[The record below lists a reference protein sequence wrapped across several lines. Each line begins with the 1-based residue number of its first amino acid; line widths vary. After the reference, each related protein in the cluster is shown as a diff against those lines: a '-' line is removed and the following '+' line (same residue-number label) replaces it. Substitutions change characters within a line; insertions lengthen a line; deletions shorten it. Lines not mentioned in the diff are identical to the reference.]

1 MDLKHH
7 HRPVVFVVSLV
18 LAGLLA
24 WPAGGLAQLGGLPV
38 QLPTLTTSAG
48 TVTGQA
54 AAVQA
59 SVLGILGTVS
69 TTTLSGTGSL
79 ASANDALDASQLAG
93 NIPSLLGAEALQA
106 DTIGLANEVDS
117 EASLAGLNLTIA
129 GIPITA
135 DFVGASAVAISGA
148 AGSATSEIDNL
159 AINGVPIGIT
169 GAPNQTVAIPGGQLV
184 INEQTISSNGSTV
197 VNALHV
203 TVSGIADVVLAS
215 ATAAI
220 P

>member
-1 MDLKHH
+1 
-7 HRPVVFVVSLV
+7 
-18 LAGLLA
+18 
-24 WPAGGLAQLGGLPV
+24 
-38 QLPTLTTSAG
+38 
-48 TVTGQA
+48 
-54 AAVQA
+54 VQA
-59 SVLGILGTVS
+59 SVLGILGTVGS
-69 TTTLSGTGSL
+69 TTLSGTGSL
-79 ASANDALDASQLAG
+79 SGANNARDASQLAG

-135 DFVGASAVAISGA
+135 DFVRASAVAISGA

-159 AINGVPIGIT
+159 AINGLPIAIT

-184 INEQTISSNGSTV
+184 INEQTVSSNGSTM

-203 TVSGIADVVLAS
+203 TVSGIADVVIAS
-215 ATAAI
+215 AAAGI
-220 P
+220 S

>member
-1 MDLKHH
+1 
-7 HRPVVFVVSLV
+7 
-18 LAGLLA
+18 
-24 WPAGGLAQLGGLPV
+24 
-38 QLPTLTTSAG
+38 
-48 TVTGQA
+48 
-54 AAVQA
+54 VQA

-93 NIPSLLGAEALQA
+93 NLPSLLSAEALQA
-106 DTIGLANEVDS
+106 DAIGLANEVDS

-135 DFVGASAVAISGA
+135 DFVRASAVAISGGT
-148 AGSATSEIDNL
+148 GSATSEIDNL
-159 AINGVPIGIT
+159 AVNGIPIAIT
-169 GAPNQTVAIPGGQLV
+169 GAPNQTVAIPGGQMV
-184 INEQTISSNGSTV
+184 INEQAISSTGATV

-203 TVSGIADVVLAS
+203 TVSGIADVVIAS

>member
-7 HRPVVFVVSLV
+7 HRPVVVAASIV

-24 WPAGGLAQLGGLPV
+24 WPAAGLAQLGGLPLP
-38 QLPTLTTSAG
+38 LPTPTTSSG

-69 TTTLSGTGSL
+69 STTLSGTGSL
-79 ASANDALDASQLAG
+79 SGANDARGASLLTG
-93 NIPSLLGAEALQA
+93 NILSLLGAEALQA
-106 DTIGLANEVDS
+106 DAIGLGNEVDS

-135 DFVGASAVAISGA
+135 DFVRASAVAIAGA

-159 AINGVPIGIT
+159 AINGVPIAMT
-169 GAPNQTVAIPGGQLV
+169 GAPNQTIAIPGGQLI
-184 INEQTISSNGSTV
+184 INEQTISSTGTAV
-197 VNALHV
+197 ANALHV
-203 TVSGIADVVLAS
+203 RVNGIADVVIAS
-215 ATAAI
+215 ATAGI
-220 P
+220 S

>member
-1 MDLKHH
+1 MDQKYHY
-7 HRPVVFVVSLV
+7 RPAGVVVSLV
-18 LAGLLA
+18 LAALLS
-24 WPAGGLAQLGGLPV
+24 WPALGLAQLGGLP
-38 QLPTLTTSAG
+38 LPTPTTSTG

-59 SVLGILGTVS
+59 SVLGLLGTVS

-79 ASANDALDASQLAG
+79 AGANDARDASQLAG
-93 NIPSLLGAEALQA
+93 NIPTLLGAEALQA

-135 DFVGASAVAISGA
+135 DFVRASAVAISGA
-148 AGSATSEIDNL
+148 AGSGTSEIDNL
-159 AINGVPIGIT
+159 AINGVPITIT

-184 INEQTISSNGSTV
+184 INEQTISSTGSTV

-203 TVSGIADVVLAS
+203 TVNGIADVVIAS
-215 ATAAI
+215 ATAGI
-220 P
+220 S